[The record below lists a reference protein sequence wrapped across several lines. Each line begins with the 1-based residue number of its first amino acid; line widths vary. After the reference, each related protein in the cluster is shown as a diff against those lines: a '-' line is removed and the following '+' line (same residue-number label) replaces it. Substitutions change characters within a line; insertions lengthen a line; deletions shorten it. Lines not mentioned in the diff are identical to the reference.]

1 MTAFVAVADGRVPE
15 DFVWLDDE
23 GTAFEPAS
31 CTDAGTLAKT
41 TTSATASTIPQAKAT
56 ARPRNGKGELAD
68 AIACLPWDEPVLIKL

>member
-1 MTAFVAVADGRVPE
+1 VTVFVVVADGSEPD
-15 DFVWLDDE
+15 DFVRLDDE

-41 TTSATASTIPQAKAT
+41 TTSATASTIPQARAA
-56 ARPRNGKGELAD
+56 ARPRNGRGELAD